1 MQKKLLVLS
10 FLIPV
15 LSLAQVS
22 NNNGQLDNLEEL
34 STKYTIPVT
43 MPDGINLMMDV
54 YLPVLRDS
62 LVINIDILG
71 QSVPIEVL
79 KKGVQFIMYDS
90 INGQPN
96 PNPYQLPMVYSRTP
110 YNKGDWDGIA
120 APINMLGFA
129 YGIQD

>member
-1 MQKKLLVLS
+1 MVKKL
-10 FLIPV
+10 FFIT
-15 LSLAQVS
+15 SLATCFVLNSQVS

-34 STKYTIPVT
+34 STKYTIPIT

-71 QSVPIEVL
+71 QSIPIEVL

-96 PNPYQLPMVYSRTP
+96 PNPYQRIL
-110 YNKGDWDGIA
+110 D
-120 APINMLGFA
+120 LL
-129 YGIQD
+129 